1 MKTWEKPTLVILTR
15 NNPQEAV
22 LSACKGYPLAVGAA
36 ANDVSPQSYY
46 GTCTYQ
52 PEANGLNG
60 CMNCQSIATS

>member
-1 MKTWEKPTLVILTR
+1 MKTWQTPKLIALVR

-22 LSACKGYPLAVGAA
+22 LAACKGYLTDVGAA
-36 ANDVSPQSYY
+36 ANGVSPQTYY

-52 PEANGLNG
+52 PASNVPNG